1 MKTVGKLIIRI
12 ILFLFVSSVLLADA
26 QSQGVPKEEWS
37 RTLGGPYGDGFWS
50 LQETED
56 GGCILVGYTAAKG
69 EGADLWLVRT
79 DREGD
84 PLWNRTFGGSGEDV
98 GYFIQE
104 TKDGG
109 YIVTGS
115 TDSFGMGGERLWL
128 LKTDSSGI
136 KEWDRV
142 FGGFVSSSGDGGWAA
157 DATEDGGYIVTGYT
171 QSFGEGRKDLW
182 LLKTDGQ
189 GKEIWDKTFGG
200 TEDDVGMSVAG
211 TGDGGYIVT
220 GRTASFG
227 AGGDDI
233 WLLKADSLG
242 REEWNTTF
250 GGKNDDAG
258 FQVLEVS
265 DGYALVG
272 RTESGSDDKR
282 IILIKTDRE
291 GHKLWERT
299 YKGSAGTSLQPTS
312 DGGFIIAGRIDS
324 EESGKDALL
333 IKTDSSGREQWAV
346 PRKGEGDDIATWAVQ
361 SSDGSYLFAG
371 ITSSYGSGAEDGWL
385 VKLQAGA
392 AKGEERAVDNTSI
405 NFDSNATNATKIQ
418 TGKRLS
424 NIEKIFNQRE
434 G

>member
-1 MKTVGKLIIRI
+1 MKTVGKPIIQIALIA
-12 ILFLFVSSVLLADA
+12 LFIFVSSVLSADA
-26 QSQGVPKEEWS
+26 QSQGEGPKEEWN
-37 RTLGGPYGDGFWS
+37 RTYGGPYGDGFWS
-50 LQETED
+50 LQKTGD
-56 GGCILVGYTAAKG
+56 GGCILAGYTAAKG

-79 DREGD
+79 DREGN

-128 LKTDSSGI
+128 LKTDSRGI

-157 DATEDGGYIVTGYT
+157 NATEDGGYIVTGYT
-171 QSFGEGRKDLW
+171 QSFGAGRKDLW

-258 FQVLEVS
+258 FQVLEVE

-346 PRKGEGDDIATWAVQ
+346 PRKGEGDDIATWAVE
-361 SSDGSYLFAG
+361 SSDGSYLYAG

-392 AKGEERAVDNTSI
+392 ANGEERAVDNTSM
-405 NFDSNATNATKIQ
+405 
-418 TGKRLS
+418 RLS

>member
-1 MKTVGKLIIRI
+1 
-12 ILFLFVSSVLLADA
+12 
-26 QSQGVPKEEWS
+26 
-37 RTLGGPYGDGFWS
+37 
-50 LQETED
+50 
-56 GGCILVGYTAAKG
+56 
-69 EGADLWLVRT
+69 
-79 DREGD
+79 
-84 PLWNRTFGGSGEDV
+84 
-98 GYFIQE
+98 
-104 TKDGG
+104 
-109 YIVTGS
+109 
-115 TDSFGMGGERLWL
+115 
-128 LKTDSSGI
+128 
-136 KEWDRV
+136 
-142 FGGFVSSSGDGGWAA
+142 
-157 DATEDGGYIVTGYT
+157 
-171 QSFGEGRKDLW
+171 
-182 LLKTDGQ
+182 
-189 GKEIWDKTFGG
+189 
-200 TEDDVGMSVAG
+200 
-211 TGDGGYIVT
+211 VT

-258 FQVLEVS
+258 FQVLEVE

-291 GHKLWERT
+291 GHKLWEMT

-346 PRKGEGDDIATWAVQ
+346 PLRGAGDDIATWAVQ

-385 VKLQAGA
+385 VKLQAGV
-392 AKGEERAVDNTSI
+392 AKGEERAVDNTSM
-405 NFDSNATNATKIQ
+405 
-418 TGKRLS
+418 RLS